1 MVMDRRPGWLAI
13 SCIAAIGPLA
23 AIAAGCGL
31 TGDSG
36 PPPRPGEPVRV
47 VEYNVKA
54 VVTFDVEP
62 DRSERIAAQVAGFAP
77 ALMAFSECAPC
88 AQLIDQM
95 PGTHALVTGD
105 RDGVAA
111 AYDPSLWRAGDH
123 GFLTLGGNDDGWG
136 ERVAL
141 WVELEEIAT
150 GAPIL
155 FYSTHWCVSHRR
167 PDDACDLDRQLEYA
181 HKIIDHAA
189 GRARSIPVIV
199 AGDFN
204 VREGPESDAIIGAF
218 VEAGFVDTLRAV
230 HPTGDLIT
238 LDGGFRVDYVLASDP
253 VDVLDAFVDQTVP
266 FQLGSDHW
274 PVVSTVRLY

>member
-1 MVMDRRPGWLAI
+1 MSMDRRTGSPAI
-13 SCIAAIGPLA
+13 SFVAVIGPLA
-23 AIAAGCGL
+23 ALAAGCGL
-31 TGDSG
+31 TSDGE
-36 PPPRPGEPVRV
+36 PPPRPEAPVRI

-54 VVTFDVEP
+54 VLTFDDEP
-62 DRSERIAAQVAGFAP
+62 ARSARIASQVASFAP

-88 AQLIDQM
+88 AQLLEQM
-95 PGTHALVTGD
+95 PGGHQLVTAD

-111 AYDPSLWRAGDH
+111 AFDPSRWRAGDH
-123 GFLTLGGNDDGWG
+123 GFLTLGENDDGWG

-167 PDDACDLDRQLEYA
+167 PDDACDLDRLLGYA
-181 HKIIDHAA
+181 RKIIDDAA
-189 GRARSIPVIV
+189 SHRPSTPVIV

-204 VREGPESDAIIGAF
+204 VREGPESDAMLGAF
-218 VEAGFVDTLRAV
+218 TDAGYVDTLRAI

-238 LDGGFRVDYVLASDP
+238 LEEGFRVDYVFASAP
-253 VDVLDAFVDQTVP
+253 VDVLDAYVDQTVP
-266 FQLGSDHW
+266 FALGSDHW
-274 PVVSTVRLY
+274 PVVSTVHPR